1 MRHCVRPEKNT
12 SLIHFLLQLKSCL
25 VTTTPP
31 SCLGEVSFWK
41 QRKQTEY
48 LWAVLE
54 GMPRMSFFFFYCDL
68 SGEVWLFMKET
79 GQNFSSSSQRI
90 WYQQPVTSTLQ
101 LKELRCKEPSLS
113 ALSEGH
119 QRLRWSESAA
129 ALMVW
134 VSPLSLQ
141 KNLFV
146 LRMFTDPGEDKQPV
160 SCL

>member
-25 VTTTPP
+25 VTTTAP

-54 GMPRMSFFFFYCDL
+54 GMPRMSFFFHCDL

>member
-1 MRHCVRPEKNT
+1 MPLSPWSPVDQKIIKKTHHSDLLPHYSALC
-12 SLIHFLLQLKSCL
+12 HFESKENKLNICELCLKACPVCL
-25 VTTTPP
+25 
-31 SCLGEVSFWK
+31 
-41 QRKQTEY
+41 
-48 LWAVLE
+48 
-54 GMPRMSFFFFYCDL
+54 FFFYCDL

>member
-1 MRHCVRPEKNT
+1 MRHCVRPDLKTLFTAAEVVFGHNY
-12 SLIHFLLQLKSCL
+12 SIQLFRRSVILKAKKTNWIFVSCASRH
-25 VTTTPP
+25 V
-31 SCLGEVSFWK
+31 FFF
-41 QRKQTEY
+41 
-48 LWAVLE
+48 
-54 GMPRMSFFFFYCDL
+54 FFFFYSDL

-79 GQNFSSSSQRI
+79 GQNFSSSSQRL

-146 LRMFTDPGEDKQPV
+146 LRMFADPGEDKQPV